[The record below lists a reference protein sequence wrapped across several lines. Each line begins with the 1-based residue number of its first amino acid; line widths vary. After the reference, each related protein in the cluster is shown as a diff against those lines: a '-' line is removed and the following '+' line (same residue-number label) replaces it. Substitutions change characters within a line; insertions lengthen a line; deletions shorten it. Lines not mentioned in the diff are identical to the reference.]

1 MAVGPWHLPVTAAAS
16 RRVGLPDAL
25 LGRAGAG
32 SLPHPAGAAS
42 VIPPVRLSINL
53 ASINL
58 GSIEAAFVVV
68 DAASAIATSASG
80 MDSGTALVV
89 AGGVDI
95 RGGTQAIT
103 IPIGGGIPHLMIM
116 TRTTSDS

>member
-1 MAVGPWHLPVTAAAS
+1 
-16 RRVGLPDAL
+16 VGLLDTL

-42 VIPPVRLSINL
+42 VILSVRLSISL

-58 GSIEAAFVVV
+58 VSIEAAFVMV

-80 MDSGTALVV
+80 MDSGTASAV
-89 AGGVDI
+89 AGGVDGVDI

-103 IPIGGGIPHLMIM
+103 IPIGGGIPHLM

>member
-1 MAVGPWHLPVTAAAS
+1 VVVGPWHLPITAAAS
-16 RRVGLPDAL
+16 RRVGLLDTL

-42 VIPPVRLSINL
+42 VILSVRLSISL

-58 GSIEAAFVVV
+58 VSIEAALVMV

-80 MDSGTALVV
+80 MDSGTASAV
-89 AGGVDI
+89 AGGADI

>member
-1 MAVGPWHLPVTAAAS
+1 MGPWHLPVTAAAS
-16 RRVGLPDAL
+16 RRVGLLDTL

-42 VIPPVRLSINL
+42 VILSVRLSISL
-53 ASINL
+53 ASIDL
-58 GSIEAAFVVV
+58 VSIEAAFVMV

-80 MDSGTALVV
+80 MDSGTASAV

-103 IPIGGGIPHLMIM
+103 IPIGGGILHLT

>member
-1 MAVGPWHLPVTAAAS
+1 MVGPWHLPVTPAAS
-16 RRVGLPDAL
+16 RRVGLLDTRW
-25 LGRAGAG
+25 GRVGAG

-42 VIPPVRLSINL
+42 GILSVRLSISL
-53 ASINL
+53 ASINMV
-58 GSIEAAFVVV
+58 SIEVAFVV
-68 DAASAIATSASG
+68 DAASAIVTCASG
-80 MDSGTALVV
+80 MDSGTASAV

>member
-16 RRVGLPDAL
+16 RRVGLLDTL
-25 LGRAGAG
+25 LGRAEAG
-32 SLPHPAGAAS
+32 SLPHPAGVAS
-42 VIPPVRLSINL
+42 VILSVHLSISP

-58 GSIEAAFVVV
+58 VSIEAAFVMV

-80 MDSGTALVV
+80 MDSGTASAV

-103 IPIGGGIPHLMIM
+103 IPIGGGILHLT

>member
-1 MAVGPWHLPVTAAAS
+1 MVGPWHLPVTPAAS
-16 RRVGLPDAL
+16 RGVGLLDTL
-25 LGRAGAG
+25 WERAGAG
-32 SLPHPAGAAS
+32 SLPHAAGAAS
-42 VIPPVRLSINL
+42 VILSVRLSISL
-53 ASINL
+53 ASINP
-58 GSIEAAFVVV
+58 IEGALVMVE
-68 DAASAIATSASG
+68 AASALATSASG
-80 MDSGTALVV
+80 MDSGTASAV

>member
-1 MAVGPWHLPVTAAAS
+1 M
-16 RRVGLPDAL
+16 GLLDTL

-32 SLPHPAGAAS
+32 SLPGPAGAAS
-42 VIPPVRLSINL
+42 VILSVRLSINL
-53 ASINL
+53 V
-58 GSIEAAFVVV
+58 SIEAAFVVV

-80 MDSGTALVV
+80 LDSGTASAV

-103 IPIGGGIPHLMIM
+103 IPIGGGIPHRM
-116 TRTTSDS
+116 TMTGTTSDS